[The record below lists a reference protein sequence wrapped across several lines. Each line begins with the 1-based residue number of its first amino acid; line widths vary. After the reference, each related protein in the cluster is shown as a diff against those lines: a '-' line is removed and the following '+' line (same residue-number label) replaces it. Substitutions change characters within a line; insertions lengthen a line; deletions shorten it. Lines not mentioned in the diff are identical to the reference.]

1 MHPLRLPS
9 SGHTTPSPPQSP
21 LRSPRLRRGRS
32 KAGRYSPVQSASR
45 TVAQRLSWIF
55 LSVLLRRQGVFLFA
69 PLIYIS
75 GMLLYMGTVSF
86 DVVPVIK
93 HRPAPGSVYRSPELY
108 AKLRPEMDADNS
120 SVDAVGII
128 LTDLLGCFLFSTGS
142 EFWRTRSICFIFIL
156 FYEFG

>member
-1 MHPLRLPS
+1 MHPLNRLPS
-9 SGHTTPSPPQSP
+9 SGHSTPSPPQSP

-32 KAGRYSPVQSASR
+32 KTARFSPVQPAGR

-55 LSVLLRRQGVFLFA
+55 LSALLRRQGVFLFA

-86 DVVPVIK
+86 DVVPIIK

-108 AKLRPEMDADNS
+108 AKLRLEMDSDNS
-120 SVDAVGII
+120 SVDAVGITI
-128 LTDLLGCFLFSTGS
+128 Y
-142 EFWRTRSICFIFIL
+142 FITTFP
-156 FYEFG
+156 F